1 MSVDQNHLQAALPDL
16 AQHIAT
22 ATSPLAR
29 FVPTAAAVP
38 DQTVDQWVEQ
48 ELRRGRCRVR
58 AGLAMLALL
67 AVAAIPLIFF
77 VR

>member
-1 MSVDQNHLQAALPDL
+1 MSVDHTHLQAALPDL
-16 AQHIAT
+16 AQHAAT

-29 FVPTAAAVP
+29 FVPSAAAVS
-38 DQTVDQWVEQ
+38 DRTVDQWVEQ

-67 AVAAIPLIFF
+67 AVVAIPLIFL
-77 VR
+77 VT

>member
-1 MSVDQNHLQAALPDL
+1 MSVDQTHLQAALPDL
-16 AQHIAT
+16 AQHAAT
-22 ATSPLAR
+22 ATSPLVR
-29 FVPTAAAVP
+29 FVPTAATVP

-58 AGLAMLALL
+58 AGLA
-67 AVAAIPLIFF
+67 VVAIPLIFF

>member
-1 MSVDQNHLQAALPDL
+1 MSVGQTHLQAALPDL
-16 AQHIAT
+16 AQHAAT

-29 FVPTAAAVP
+29 FVPTAATVP

-67 AVAAIPLIFF
+67 AVVAIPLIFF